1 MCATT
6 VSMIRRWLLLL
17 SLAAPLAAGCAAET
31 SVDESGVDSV
41 EEPLTR
47 VTESEQRA
55 AQAHGLD
62 GLTFQ
67 RLTPTSTKILSAT
80 RYWIDAQDEDARYP
94 KPRMCATNVSKVL
107 FLGGITRYDQ
117 EGVRVML
124 RDVSNAGGL
133 MVKLPQNKAGLIAS
147 LNTTFNKGVIPAGTL
162 VAGLNVNTSR
172 PGDQHIGVIG
182 NVDANGTI
190 WIYHNNW
197 YRPENEGGVRKPHM
211 ISDANI
217 RRGFMRQW
225 MATPWLTLKRD
236 AAGKITDVKSEL
248 PALDD
253 MDPLNA
259 NYQVTLAIIPEVKRE
274 LR

>member
-1 MCATT
+1 M
-6 VSMIRRWLLLL
+6 LLAL
-17 SLAAPLAAGCAAET
+17 SAPLAIGCAAET
-31 SVDESGVDSV
+31 QPTEPEVGEN

-80 RYWIDAQDEDARYP
+80 RYWLEAQDEDTRYP

-124 RDVSNAGGL
+124 KDVGNAGGL
-133 MVKLPQNKAGLIAS
+133 LVKLPQNKAQLIAS
-147 LNTTFNKGVIPAGTL
+147 LNTTFNGGIIPAGTL
-162 VAGLNVNTSR
+162 VAGLNVHTSQ
-172 PGDQHIGVIG
+172 PGDQHIGIIG

-197 YRPENEGGVRKPHM
+197 YRPDNEGGVRKPFM
-211 ISDANI
+211 ISDSNI

-236 AAGKITDVKSEL
+236 AAGKIIDATSAL

-253 MDPLNA
+253 MDPMNA
-259 NYQVTLAIIPEVKRE
+259 NYQVTLAILPEVKRE